1 MRSAGAMCA
10 CGARCG
16 TDIVPGVETSF
27 VSARAGGAGAVVV
40 TPSVRLAEAR
50 DGVREVAF
58 VAPSATAFHRRR
70 GCRSVRP
77 AARLSART
85 GRPNRDRFVA
95 TGRRSVAG
103 GGRET
108 RALRGTLPD
117 RRDACAERGSRVSG
131 SRRDRTGPAGSR
143 LPRPRRHGGRF
154 PSRLGSGPVGSDIGS
169 VRSKPTFSIATRDAS
184 ASPGQAQVGA
194 AMAAALRRLARVR
207 SVS

>member
-27 VSARAGGAGAVVV
+27 VSARVGGAGAVVV

-70 GCRSVRP
+70 GCRSVLP
-77 AARLSART
+77 TARLSART

-117 RRDACAERGSRVSG
+117 RRDARAEREAGSAAPGAIERDPLDHAYPCHAGTVAAFLPDSVAARSG
-131 SRRDRTGPAGSR
+131 PRWAEFVPNRHSRSRR
-143 LPRPRRHGGRF
+143 
-154 PSRLGSGPVGSDIGS
+154 
-169 VRSKPTFSIATRDAS
+169 ATRLL
-184 ASPGQAQVGA
+184 P
-194 AMAAALRRLARVR
+194 LAKRK
-207 SVS
+207 SVPLWRPLSDG